1 MGATLAASGHAAGED
16 TMSKDLEFPQEYEE
30 AIASLDREQMRID
43 LEQFGRDSRY
53 LSSIIPELR
62 AKHPDCWVAVY
73 HEQIVGVGPN
83 LKELLAR
90 MNAQGLKHNL
100 ALEYISKEP
109 VLLIV

>member
-1 MGATLAASGHAAGED
+1 
-16 TMSKDLEFPQEYEE
+16 MSKDLEFPQEYEE

-62 AKHPDCWVAVY
+62 AKHPDCWGAVY
-73 HEQIVGVGPN
+73 HELIVGVGPN

>member
-1 MGATLAASGHAAGED
+1 MA
-16 TMSKDLEFPQEYEE
+16 KDLEFPPEYEE

-43 LEQFGRDSRY
+43 LEQFERDSRY
-53 LSSIIPELR
+53 LSSIVPELR

-73 HEQIVGVGPN
+73 HGQIVGFGPN
-83 LKELLAR
+83 LTELLAR
-90 MNAQGLKHNL
+90 LNAQGLKQNL